1 MFKNYKV
8 IKKAISKE
16 TADLAVTYA
25 HTTQEKF
32 NWMSLNNLI
41 PPKNT
46 NFGSWGDS
54 QINNDKVFCYYGSEF
69 FDSLLLHLQ
78 HKVEKVIGY
87 SLKPMYSYF
96 RAYVKG
102 VELTPHTD
110 RPECALSTT
119 LNLGGDPW
127 PIYLKVKDKT
137 VHVDLKPG
145 DMLVYEGCKLE
156 HWRKVLKKNKCYQVF
171 LHYNNVQTS
180 VVKFDG
186 RPILGIAK
194 HKNL

>member
-8 IKKAISKE
+8 IKKAISKDM
-16 TADLAVTYA
+16 ADLAVTCA
-25 HTTQEKF
+25 HTAQEKF
-32 NWMSLNNLI
+32 DWMSRNNLI

-54 QINNDKVFCYYGSEF
+54 QINNEKVFCYYGMEF

-87 SLKPMYSYF
+87 PLKPMYSYF

-102 VELTPHTD
+102 AELNPHID
-110 RPECALSTT
+110 RAECALSTT

-137 VHVDLKPG
+137 VKVDLKPG
-145 DMLVYEGCKLE
+145 DMLIYEGCNLE
-156 HWRKVLKKNKCYQVF
+156 HWRKTFKKNKCYQVF
-171 LHYNNVQTS
+171 LHYNDVQTS

-186 RPILGIAK
+186 RPVLGIAK

>member
-25 HTTQEKF
+25 HTAQEKF

-54 QINNDKVFCYYGSEF
+54 QINNDKVFCYYGNEF

-102 VELTPHTD
+102 AELTPHID

-156 HWRKVLKKNKCYQVF
+156 HWRKVFKKNKCYQVF